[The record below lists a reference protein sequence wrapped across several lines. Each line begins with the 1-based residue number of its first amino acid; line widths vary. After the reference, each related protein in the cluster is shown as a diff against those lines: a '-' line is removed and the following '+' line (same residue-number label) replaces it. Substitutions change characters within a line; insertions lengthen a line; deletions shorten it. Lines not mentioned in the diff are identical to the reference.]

1 MFFCLKTNHRVFHM
15 NVGDIHR
22 FEEKLR
28 EIEKNLGVKEG
39 KEKSDI

>member
-1 MFFCLKTNHRVFHM
+1 M

-28 EIEKNLGVKEG
+28 ETEKNLGVKEG
-39 KEKSDI
+39 TFEFDSVIVIL